1 MTGDS
6 QQAAATRADR
16 APSYGRIDLAN
27 KSFDERY
34 KLLNGAVIPRPIA
47 LVSTLDENGDIS
59 AAPFSSFMI
68 ASVEEGLL
76 AFSVG
81 PSDRPKATLRNIRR
95 NGEYVIN
102 TVPEALAREV
112 QMCGQSGAHGARRF
126 ELAGLS
132 GVASERIST
141 PRVAETKIQFECT
154 LRKILTFGQSHM
166 VVGAIVLMHAR
177 EGIVRDGKIDPLNYG
192 PLGRIAGRNYCSV
205 RDIFSV

>member
-1 MTGDS
+1 MTGTS
-6 QQAAATRADR
+6 QEVTLTADR
-16 APSYGRIDLAN
+16 SASYGRIDLASKN
-27 KSFDERY
+27 FDERY
-34 KLLNGAVIPRPIA
+34 KLLSGAVIPRPIA
-47 LVSTLDENGDIS
+47 LVSTLDENGEVR

-68 ASVEEGLL
+68 ASVEDGLL

-81 PSDRPKATLRNIRR
+81 PSDRPKATLGNIRR

-102 TVPEALAREV
+102 TVPESLARQV
-112 QMCGQSGAHGARRF
+112 QICGQPESRNARRF

-132 GVASERIST
+132 PTPSERIAT
-141 PRVAETKIQFECT
+141 PRVAETKIQFECR
-154 LRKILTFGQSHM
+154 LRTILTFGQSHM

-192 PLGRIAGRNYCSV
+192 PLGRIAGRNYCTV